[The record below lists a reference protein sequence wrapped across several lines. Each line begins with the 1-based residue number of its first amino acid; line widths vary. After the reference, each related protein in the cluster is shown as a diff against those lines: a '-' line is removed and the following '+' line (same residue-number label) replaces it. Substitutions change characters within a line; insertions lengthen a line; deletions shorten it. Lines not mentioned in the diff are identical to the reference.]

1 MFSPQSYST
10 PGEHWMKQNYADSQD
25 DEKITLLSIPGLSI
39 KMDKTEDFVQ
49 LKATGGIRK
58 ACAPFLNRINE
69 RLREEKPALIKD
81 DEVIASTWLPPIPS
95 KAFKRL
101 LMAETQIALGRYV
114 PETVSFEITRNCKC
128 NCEHC
133 VVSGGEG
140 DLDIETMKRAID
152 DVLDMGAMVI
162 VFTEGDPM
170 MREDIYELIDYVD
183 KERAIVN
190 MYTPG
195 TEMTPENAQRLK
207 EAGLHNLLVSIYST
221 EAEKHDAVRCL
232 DGAFEMATN
241 AMKMALDAGLLVTM
255 ATHVSPK
262 NIDELPAMY
271 ELAKDIGVHEFS
283 LWESVP
289 KKKGDAIITETDRQ
303 QVLEMYHRINSTKGG
318 PRIFSNSYFEGEM
331 LGCMAGQRWLHV
343 CVDGSVKPC
352 PYIPFSYGNITEQ
365 SMKDIWSKIRKDRSF
380 RGQRK
385 TCLMQESEYLQLVDS
400 IPEGASKPYDI
411 DLI

>member
-1 MFSPQSYST
+1 
-10 PGEHWMKQNYADSQD
+10 MKADSKNSD
-25 DEKITLLSIPGLSI
+25 NKDIVLVSIPGLSI
-39 KMDKTEDFVQ
+39 KMDKKADFVQ
-49 LKATGGIRK
+49 LKASGPLRK
-58 ACAPFLNRINE
+58 ACGPFLKKINE
-69 RLREEKPALIKD
+69 RLKVEKPAFVD
-81 DEVIASTWLPPIPS
+81 DDKVIASTWLPPIPS
-95 KAFKRL
+95 KAFNRL
-101 LMAETQIALGRYV
+101 LLAETQIALGRYI

-140 DLDIETMKRAID
+140 DLDIETIKRAID

-170 MREDIYELIDYVD
+170 LREDIYELIDYVD

-195 TEMTPENAQRLK
+195 TEMTPENARRLK
-207 EAGLHNLLVSIYST
+207 EAGLHNMLVSIYST
-221 EAEKHDAVRCL
+221 EPSKHDSVRRL
-232 DGAFEMATN
+232 EGAFEMATN
-241 AMKMALDAGLLVTM
+241 AMMMGLDAGLLVTM

-271 ELAKDIGVHEFS
+271 ELARDIGVHEFS

-289 KKKGDAIITETDRQ
+289 KKKEDPIISDADREK
-303 QVLEMYHRINSTKGG
+303 VLEMYHRINSTKGG
-318 PRIFSNSYFEGEM
+318 PRIFANSYFEGEM

-343 CVDGSVKPC
+343 CVDGLVKPC
-352 PYIPFSYGNITEQ
+352 PYIPFSYGNIQ
-365 SMKDIWSKIRKDRSF
+365 DSSIKDVWSKIRKDKQF
-380 RGQRK
+380 RGQRG
-385 TCLMQESEYLQLVDS
+385 TCLMQEKECLELVDK

-411 DLI
+411 DKLNL